1 MLHCTVANLIFT
13 NGFLP
18 TIIVLLQIIRSAR
31 DNRSAGVSELA
42 DETDSKSV
50 VREGVW
56 VRVPPPAR
64 ESGNPSGFPLFSCT
78 FHKLHTSEIS
88 MHFFLYLCRLR
99 SVFSCFLL
107 NLFLLTLRFI
117 WLCVFHRSLPRCG
130 LPSGSPPYPTFLS
143 CLCRLLVSPLPPS
156 SPNSSAVRSVLS
168 GAWVVM
174 TASERRVGAP
184 GFRVHGWGRSRP

>member
-1 MLHCTVANLIFT
+1 MEKLSWTVVSWGLSV
-13 NGFLP
+13 LP
-18 TIIVLLQIIRSAR
+18 RFQLV
-31 DNRSAGVSELA
+31 
-42 DETDSKSV
+42 KY
-50 VREGVW
+50 
-56 VRVPPPAR
+56 
-64 ESGNPSGFPLFSCT
+64 FPFN
-78 FHKLHTSEIS
+78 F
-88 MHFFLYLCRLR
+88 

-184 GFRVHGWGRSRP
+184 GFRVHGWGRSRPWGETDGVSRFPGPLTGAGPLGGWGMGWLHPQRHLNLAFLNSGLALTLCWELVDTYRWVGLLVG